1 MEVMGTELRG
11 IWEMQRQVVGG
22 LFAVGLAV
30 AGSAAAMP
38 SSNASETDQV
48 ATTVER
54 SVGFAHVV
62 SDEAAMVLLGTA
74 LIGLAGAVKRAA

>member
-1 MEVMGTELRG
+1 MEVMGIESRG
-11 IWEMQRQVVGG
+11 LLEMQRQVVGG

-38 SSNASETDQV
+38 SSHAAGTDQV
-48 ATTVER
+48 VTTVER
-54 SVGFAHVV
+54 SVEFASGF

-74 LIGLAGAVKRAA
+74 LIGLAGAVKRTA